1 MYALKS
7 PEFTP
12 MSEAEYLALPPT
24 EGGRYEYRRGRVY
37 AMTGGTYHHAI
48 ITVNL
53 STQLN
58 LLLSETDCAVASPD
72 MRIHIAGQEAYRYP
86 DISVICGPPVYLPG
100 RTDTIT
106 NPVALVEV
114 LSPSS
119 ALLDHNDKLAEY
131 TQIASVNLYLLVAQ
145 DRARVERYQ
154 RHDNGEWLYAAA
166 SGLEAE
172 IALPPL
178 GITLALANL
187 YRRVAW
193 DEAEG

>member
-1 MYALKS
+1 MVALKS
-7 PEFTP
+7 PDFTP

-24 EGGRYEYRRGRVY
+24 EGARYEYRRGRVY
-37 AMTGGTYHHAI
+37 AMTGGTYHHAV

-72 MRIHIAGQEAYRYP
+72 LRIHIASQDAYRYP
-86 DISVICGPPVYLPG
+86 DVSVICGPPLYLPG

-114 LSPSS
+114 LSPSN
-119 ALLDHNDKLAEY
+119 ALLGHNDKLAEY
-131 TQIASVNLYLLVAQ
+131 TQIEGLNLYLLVAQ
-145 DRARVERYQ
+145 DRLRVERYQ
-154 RHDNGEWLYAAA
+154 RHDDGEWLYAAV

-172 IALPPL
+172 IALPSL
-178 GITLALANL
+178 GITLALAKI
-187 YRRVAW
+187 YQRVTW